1 MDSSIYNEII
11 MEHGLNSPYKKELDS
26 PTCSALGHNPN
37 CGDEIRINVVVED
50 GIIKDMSFTG
60 SGCAISQGATSLMI
74 QTLLGQDVDSAKKVI
89 KSYLSLIKREK
100 ITDEERASL
109 GDAVALENVSNM
121 PSRVKCA
128 VLSWHTLEDLLE
140 KLEQ

>member
-1 MDSSIYNEII
+1 MDNNIYNEII

-37 CGDEIRINVVVED
+37 CGDEIRINVVIEGGV
-50 GIIKDMSFTG
+50 IKDMSFTG
-60 SGCAISQGATSLMI
+60 SGCAISQGSTSLMI
-74 QTLLGQDVDSAKKVI
+74 QTLIGQDVDKAKSVI
-89 KSYLSLIKREK
+89 TSFLNLIKREK
-100 ITDEERASL
+100 ISDAERVSL
-109 GDAVALENVSNM
+109 GDAIALENVSNM

-140 KLEQ
+140 KLN